1 VLASDRAKGLL
12 DPHWDGSHA
21 MLVEGGYVHSLKTL
35 LDKSEAEEQAFAAGR
50 VRYFAQR
57 LFRKHM
63 LVEWISL
70 LWRP

>member
-1 VLASDRAKGLL
+1 
-12 DPHWDGSHA
+12 

-50 VRYFAQR
+50 MRYFARR